1 MTDEEIIIYLH
12 DLAREFQ
19 LDKMRVVADRFSEL
33 LEMSKETDKFIYRL
47 EQKMSDA
54 LQSYNQNVQ
63 YVSDWQKMKD
73 QGS

>member
-12 DLAREFQ
+12 DLARE
-19 LDKMRVVADRFSEL
+19 LNSKKMRVVADRFSEL

-54 LQSYNQNVQ
+54 LQSYNQNVE